1 MSNIRIIVVNHADR
15 FPLTNSATENLCLQN
30 SAFNESPW
38 MVTGTTVTPNT
49 GMGIS
54 GANVADTI
62 ADTSGVAT
70 QSLSQTITVPNDGQV
85 YTCLFAQRGYDL
97 KTLVRSGA
105 GDDALLEAVTG
116 IWQRRADRYSEI
128 RTAETAKSR
137 KVEMSFIGG

>member
-85 YTCLFAQRGYDL
+85 YTCSIYIQTA
-97 KTLVRSGA
+97 GA
-105 GDDALLEAVTG
+105 SLPRPSLAWHWAT
-116 IWQRRADRYSEI
+116 
-128 RTAETAKSR
+128 RT
-137 KVEMSFIGG
+137 